1 MAIVGRGRSTSAGMS
16 SRDGGRGLEVSG
28 IRTYSGRRSERT
40 IVRNVD
46 EGVKLESRHFRC
58 FGEYEIKVEERTTSG
73 GKVR

>member
-16 SRDGGRGLEVSG
+16 SRNGGRGLGVSG
-28 IRTYSGRRSERT
+28 IRTYSRRSERT
-40 IVRNVD
+40 IVRYVD
-46 EGVKLESRHFRC
+46 EGVKLKSRHFRC